1 MEHFDYI
8 ISVRPDN
15 GIIPKPH
22 PHRIRACLE
31 LLGVKDNEA
40 MYIGNGVEDVQAA
53 KSAVRLDVA
62 IHRNEYNFNGTLKP
76 TLKIDSLYD
85 LRRFIL

>member
-1 MEHFDYI
+1 
-8 ISVRPDN
+8 
-15 GIIPKPH
+15 
-22 PHRIRACLE
+22 
-31 LLGVKDNEA
+31 